1 MMIIL
6 DNGHGKETPGKRSPI
21 WRDGSQLFEYE
32 FNRDIVKRIS
42 VMLDAD
48 NIKYHVLVPELED
61 ITLQERC
68 IRANNIC
75 DNVGEC
81 VLFSIHANAGGGT
94 GWECYTTPG
103 QTKAD
108 EIATMLYSFAEEE
121 FKGWKIRKDMT
132 DGDSDKESNFYILRN
147 TKMPAV
153 LSENFFMDTES
164 DCHFIMSEVGRR
176 KIANIHYLTIKNIL
190 K

>member
-61 ITLQERC
+61 ITLQE
-68 IRANNIC
+68 
-75 DNVGEC
+75 
-81 VLFSIHANAGGGT
+81 
-94 GWECYTTPG
+94 
-103 QTKAD
+103 
-108 EIATMLYSFAEEE
+108 
-121 FKGWKIRKDMT
+121 
-132 DGDSDKESNFYILRN
+132 
-147 TKMPAV
+147 
-153 LSENFFMDTES
+153 
-164 DCHFIMSEVGRR
+164 
-176 KIANIHYLTIKNIL
+176 
-190 K
+190 